1 MDGKFCHTD
10 HVHILFIDVYS
21 GHSYIYWYMYVCDRY
36 VPVATVNESGV
47 SKSACVIYLFT
58 TNIWFPSLGT
68 ELNLHKYLSPRA
80 QETIWQSL
88 APFRIFFRVDSVQR
102 IINRWIRAE
111 IQLKCK
117 KHQTSSEKS
126 QIWRWPHTGHWQ
138 SWEKVWDQSVIGKH
152 MDLRIPE
159 NLGV

>member
-1 MDGKFCHTD
+1 M
-10 HVHILFIDVYS
+10 
-21 GHSYIYWYMYVCDRY
+21 
-36 VPVATVNESGV
+36 
-47 SKSACVIYLFT
+47 SKWVEIFLAVIYPQ
-58 TNIWFPSLGT
+58 NMGPHKILGFSDNYFYYYIFLCRVRRNMVNYRLKT
-68 ELNLHKYLSPRA
+68 LEFCVDLHRDLSPRP
-80 QETIWQSL
+80 QEIICQSL
-88 APFRIFFRVDSVQR
+88 APFRIFTGVDSVQR

-126 QIWRWPHTGHWQ
+126 RTWWWLHTGHLQ
-138 SWEKVWDQSVIGKH
+138 SWEKVWDQSGTRKH